1 MVYPPYPFNTPIG
14 NTMQDPIQ
22 LALNRIYFKIPRE
35 ILEATFTP
43 SVRGISLDMCIIN
56 DVIHSVILADCN
68 NGGGKL
74 AKIPL
79 TTENAV
85 CLDPP
90 IPYSLG
96 VSNTWSVYRVLPH
109 ARENRSINA
118 AISIRIPY
126 SLAGDRM
133 GAQSIMGGGITLS
146 DIACTALN
154 SHTHA
159 QHISTPT
166 PILLAGDVVKL
177 NPPQLSHLDWI
188 LECRLAYDENFT
200 NMDVNIIPTFGELVV
215 AGVKAYI
222 FNKMI
227 FAVDRTYLSGGQEL
241 GIFKTTIESYSD
253 QYERYE
259 ELIKQFNSVSVLE
272 PERLRGVL
280 AYML

>member
-1 MVYPPYPFNTPIG
+1 
-14 NTMQDPIQ
+14 MQDPIQ
-22 LALNRIYFKIPRE
+22 LALHRIYFKIPKE

-43 SVRGISLDMCIIN
+43 SVRQMTLDMCIIN
-56 DVIHSVILADCN
+56 DVFHSVILPDCN

-90 IPYSLG
+90 VPYSLG
-96 VSNTWSVYRVLPH
+96 VSNTWSIYRVLPH

-126 SLAGDRM
+126 SLAGDGM
-133 GAQSIMGGGITLS
+133 GAQSISGSGGGRTLS
-146 DIACTALN
+146 DVACMALN

-177 NPPQLSHLDWI
+177 NPPQLSHLNWI

-200 NMDVNIIPTFGELVV
+200 NMDVNIIPTFAELVV
-215 AGVKAYI
+215 ACVKAYI
-222 FNKMI
+222 YNKMI
-227 FAVDRTYLSGGQEL
+227 FAIDRTYLSGGQEL
-241 GIFKTTIESYSD
+241 GIFKTTIESYAD
-253 QYERYE
+253 QYDRYE
-259 ELIKQFNSVSVLE
+259 ELIKQFNSISVLE
-272 PERLRGVL
+272 PERLRNIL
-280 AYML
+280 TYML